1 MEFVNR
7 IDKKYYFKDLTK
19 EDIEKIVNLKLD
31 LLINAFKKKNIEVE
45 ISTDIV
51 EKIISKSNYEKF
63 GARQV
68 DKVIDDIVTP
78 VIGDAWYHG
87 ESCVSI

>member
-1 MEFVNR
+1 MNV
-7 IDKKYYFKDLTK
+7 LK

-51 EKIISKSNYEKF
+51 EKIISKANYEKF

-78 VIGDAWYHG
+78 VIVDAWYHG